1 MIVCD
6 TREKKNE
13 HILRYLDFW
22 GIPYR
27 VEKLDTGDY
36 MDDVR
41 PDVVIDRKQN
51 LAELCGNLFSDD
63 KGRFWREVRRAKTDR
78 IRLIFLI
85 EQGGKFKTL
94 QDVPQWK
101 SRFTKITGY
110 QLYNEMCR
118 CHIAY
123 GVEFWF
129 CDKRSTGKKIV
140 EILAKGGKK

>member
-36 MDDVR
+36 LDDVR
-41 PDVVIDRKQN
+41 PNVVIDRKQN

-63 KGRFWREVRRAKTDR
+63 KSRFWREVRRAKAGR

-129 CDKRSTGKKIV
+129 CDKRSTGKRIV

>member
-22 GIPYR
+22 NIPYR

-36 MDDVR
+36 LDDVR
-41 PDVVIDRKQN
+41 PNVVIDRKQN

>member
-1 MIVCD
+1 MIICD

-63 KGRFWREVRRAKTDR
+63 KGRFWREVRRAKTGR

>member
-36 MDDVR
+36 LDDVR
-41 PDVVIDRKQN
+41 PNVVIDRKQN

-63 KGRFWREVRRAKTDR
+63 KSRFWREVRRAKTGR

-129 CDKRSTGKKIV
+129 CDKRSTGKRIV

>member
-13 HILRYLDFW
+13 HILRYLEFW
-22 GIPYR
+22 NIPYR
-27 VEKLDTGDY
+27 VAKLDTGDY
-36 MDDVR
+36 LDDTR

-129 CDKRSTGKKIV
+129 CDKRSTGKRIV

>member
-36 MDDVR
+36 LDDVR

-51 LAELCGNLFSDD
+51 LAELCGNLFSGD
-63 KGRFWREVRRAKTDR
+63 KCRFWREVRRAKTDR

-129 CDKRSTGKKIV
+129 CDKRSTGKRIV

>member
-13 HILRYLDFW
+13 HILRYFDFW

-36 MDDVR
+36 VEDTR
-41 PDVVIDRKQN
+41 PGVVIDRKQN

-63 KGRFWREVRRAKTDR
+63 KSRFWREIRRAKADR

-129 CDKRSTGKKIV
+129 CDKRSTGKRIA
-140 EILAKGGKK
+140 EILAKGGRK